1 MESLDADGSASSGP
15 NISLADIT
23 RFLEDSAADE
33 PMMTGSLMPL
43 MPPMPAPGS
52 AAPMGGASLMPA
64 LASTGARG
72 GLEDGSGMSHV
83 CNWPGCGKGFTS
95 RWLLERHM
103 ANHQSATDGAQEQP
117 DSFVERR
124 LRERLKSVHQALE
137 KAREKLSSHSRQ
149 QEQLDA
155 ELQDARSNSH
165 QQQEELQMLQR
176 QNVEL
181 VARMSPG
188 VAQAVLNSANGTTLL
203 NP

>member
-1 MESLDADGSASSGP
+1 
-15 NISLADIT
+15 
-23 RFLEDSAADE
+23 
-33 PMMTGSLMPL
+33 
-43 MPPMPAPGS
+43 
-52 AAPMGGASLMPA
+52 
-64 LASTGARG
+64 
-72 GLEDGSGMSHV
+72 MSHV

-165 QQQEELQMLQR
+165 HQLEELQMLQR

-181 VARMSPG
+181 VARMGPG
-188 VAQAVLNSANGTTLL
+188 VAQAILNSANGTTLL